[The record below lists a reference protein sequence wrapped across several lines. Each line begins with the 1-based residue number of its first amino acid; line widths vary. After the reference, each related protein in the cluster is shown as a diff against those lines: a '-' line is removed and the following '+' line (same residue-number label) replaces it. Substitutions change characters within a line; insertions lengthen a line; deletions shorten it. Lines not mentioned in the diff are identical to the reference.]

1 MEHPTLL
8 RRPELDL
15 IGRPGLIAED
25 VLPLSPEAYQVAN
38 DGAWWTVREVATS
51 AIVYSGPGPVE
62 VVRSGGRRDCSLEGG
77 KTRRT
82 RHGHAE
88 N

>member
-15 IGRPGLIAED
+15 IGRAGLIAED
-25 VLPLSPEAYQVAN
+25 ILPKPPEAYRVAS
-38 DGAWWTVREVATS
+38 DGEWWTVREVDTA

-62 VVRSGGRRDCSLEGG
+62 VLQSR
-77 KTRRT
+77 
-82 RHGHAE
+82 APF
-88 N
+88 

>member
-15 IGRPGLIAED
+15 IGHAGLIVED
-25 VLPLSPEAYQVAN
+25 ILPKPPDAYQVASV
-38 DGAWWTVREVATS
+38 GAWWTVREVATA

-62 VVRSGGRRDCSLEGG
+62 VLRSR
-77 KTRRT
+77 
-82 RHGHAE
+82 APF
-88 N
+88 